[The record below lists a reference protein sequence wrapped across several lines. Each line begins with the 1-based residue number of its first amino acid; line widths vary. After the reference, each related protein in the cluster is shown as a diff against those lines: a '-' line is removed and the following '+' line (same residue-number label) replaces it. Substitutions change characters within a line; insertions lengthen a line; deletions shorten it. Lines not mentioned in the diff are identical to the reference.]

1 MKNNEIESVLKLKKL
16 VFEKINFERLGFR
29 NDKELELK
37 IKSSISE
44 SIDDFEGGKLYKVSL
59 FLYGNKTGEYNFKI
73 GLSGFFNIGSIDNLE
88 DDLKNSLI
96 TKNSVAIL
104 MPYLRSQVSILTAQ
118 PEVECVV
125 LPPFNINNML
135 DSSKQ

>member
-59 FLYGNKTGEYNFKI
+59 FLYSNKTGEYNFEI